1 MTKWE
6 DKLRD
11 CDFEL
16 AREEIADF
24 IRMQNEE
31 ARKLGGDYVWEN
43 EIAESIKTFL
53 AQPNQETA
61 MKLLNCAPTFYDY
74 FEQCKP
80 TGNFAFYKR
89 MKRK

>member
-1 MTKWE
+1 MTQWE

-16 AREEIADF
+16 AREEITDF

-31 ARKLGGDYVWEN
+31 ARKLGGDYIWEN
-43 EIAESIKTFL
+43 ETAESIKLFL
-53 AQPNQETA
+53 AQPNQQTA
-61 MKLLNCAPTFYDY
+61 EKLLNCAPAFLNY
-74 FEQCKP
+74 FEESKP

-89 MKRK
+89 MRRK